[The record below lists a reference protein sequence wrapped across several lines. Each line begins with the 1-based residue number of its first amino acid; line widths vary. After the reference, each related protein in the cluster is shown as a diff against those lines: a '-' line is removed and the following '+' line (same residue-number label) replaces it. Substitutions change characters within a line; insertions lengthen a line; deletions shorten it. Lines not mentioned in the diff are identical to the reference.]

1 MSGSMTPEHARSW
14 LQALVES
21 IDEVASVFL
30 GMEVA
35 DPVYQDGPPSEA
47 VSTASIRLS
56 SPESTYL
63 IGIAAERGGCTEIA
77 RALLGMVD
85 SDGPLDDAAV
95 DDAFAE
101 VLNMVAGGMKKRLSQ
116 IEGGLMLGLPAVK
129 NDASLDDGLA
139 GGAYATTAIGTI
151 TAQLAVS
158 REGVRK

>member
-35 DPVYQDGPPSEA
+35 DPVYRDAPPSEA

-63 IGIAAERGGCTEIA
+63 IGIAAQRDGCAEIA
-77 RALLGMVD
+77 RALLGMAD

-116 IEGGLMLGLPAVK
+116 AEGGLQLGLPAVK
-129 NDASLDDGLA
+129 SDAGLDDGLA
-139 GGAYATTAIGTI
+139 SGAYATTTIGTI